1 MNIVVFGGTF
11 DPIHNGHIRIARAAA
26 KKYDARVIFVPA
38 KTPRWKEPT
47 ESVQNRLEML
57 KIALKD
63 ADFEYEINEFELNG
77 GDEINYSID
86 TVKHLKEQ
94 YKPENIYLLIGYDQV
109 NQFDK
114 WKNPEELAKI
124 SKVIFVNRPGYEVN
138 KEIIK
143 QFNMEN
149 VGFFDSGDVSS
160 TDVRELRSLDIPEKV
175 LKYIEENRLYFVK
188 KLSSFIP
195 EKRLEH
201 SISVANLALKVAKV
215 NNLEHQD
222 KFYIA
227 GILHDLGK
235 TYNKDDEN
243 LLTLMKENYPEFL
256 DIPNFAYHQ
265 FVGEMLAKREFDVKD
280 EEILDAI
287 KYHCTGKSNMSQLGM
302 VIYASDKIDPLRDFD
317 STWLMNSCFNN
328 WKQGFLDTLED
339 NKKYLLSHKKDIENR
354 LTAECFEMY
363 LK

>member
-26 KKYDARVIFVPA
+26 KKYNAQVIFVPA
-38 KTPRWKEPT
+38 KTPRWKKPT
-47 ESVQNRLEML
+47 ETVQNRLEML
-57 KIALKD
+57 KLALKD
-63 ADFEYEINEFELNG
+63 VDFDYEINEFEING

-86 TVKHLKEQ
+86 TVKHLKSQ
-94 YKPENIYLLIGYDQV
+94 YKPEKIYLLIGYDQV
-109 NQFDK
+109 NQFNK
-114 WKNPEELAKI
+114 WKNPEELAMI
-124 SKVIFVNRPGYEVN
+124 SKIIFVNRPGYNVDAKIVN
-138 KEIIK
+138 

-149 VGFFDSGDVSS
+149 IEFSDSGNVSS
-160 TDVRELRSLDIPEKV
+160 TDVRELRNLDIPKMV
-175 LKYIEENRLYFVK
+175 LKYIEENKLYFVK
-188 KLSSFIP
+188 KISSFIP

-215 NNLEHQD
+215 NKLENLD

-243 LLTLMKENYPEFL
+243 LLTLMKKNYPEFL

-265 FVGEMLAKREFDVKD
+265 FVGEMLAKKEFDIKD

-287 KYHCTGKSNMSQLGM
+287 KYHCTGKANMSQLGM

-317 STWLMNSCFNN
+317 STWLMNSCFKS
-328 WKQGFLDTLED
+328 WKQGFIDTLED
-339 NKKYLLSHKKDIENR
+339 NRKYLLEHKKDITNR
-354 LTAECFEMY
+354 LTDACFAEY